1 MPGGLVYQDSENIRK
16 VVKDIFSGAVKKN
29 PYYPLSGPRLGT
41 FGPPQLVI
49 QALGVQL
56 ELNKPLAWCAHR
68 SPMSRRKTWFTR
80 SSLTA

>member
-1 MPGGLVYQDSENIRK
+1 MPWSRGLNRHGSSGTDARRLVYKDSENIRK

-41 FGPPQLVI
+41 LGPPQLVI

-56 ELNKPLAWCAHR
+56 ELNKPL
-68 SPMSRRKTWFTR
+68 T
-80 SSLTA
+80 